1 MAVKTN
7 IIKGLKVLGGNR
19 AIIVIVPVD
28 WIQKGAIV
36 AESVTMVAIL
46 VLASLLATP
55 VHASDDDSAVNK

>member
-7 IIKGLKVLGGNR
+7 IIKGLKVGGNR

-46 VLASLLATP
+46 VLASLVATP
-55 VHASDDDSAVNK
+55 VHALDDDNVVKM

>member
-7 IIKGLKVLGGNR
+7 IIKGLKVVGGNR